1 MARYGIPLFI
11 LWLYWIFL
19 IIKPLFKRK
28 LSLKEHAITCI
39 LISFIVNASFD
50 VFLEGPMGAFPFW
63 TWVGLLFMSAGG
75 ADTNNIADTTQA
87 DVASI
92 NLPNS

>member
-1 MARYGIPLFI
+1 L
-11 LWLYWIFL
+11 
-19 IIKPLFKRK
+19 
-28 LSLKEHAITCI
+28 AITCI
-39 LISFIVNASFD
+39 LIGFIFNASFD
-50 VFLEGPMGAFPFW
+50 VYLEGPMGAFPFW

-87 DVASI
+87 DAASI